1 MGAGQGLAEG
11 DDQGNQERGS
21 LQAVLV
27 GPGPVTAWQA
37 GLDAGDPVLPFG
49 SSSHPREPAQVK
61 VKQPA
66 CGPETTT
73 FLHWLP
79 VLGRA
84 PAGTGRAGAH
94 GGQHPGSLLSGQ
106 AATPMHA
113 RLCSQSSDSSSVSAH
128 ACPGP

>member
-21 LQAVLV
+21 LRAVLV

-49 SSSHPREPAQVK
+49 SSSPSASRPREPTQVK

-84 PAGTGRAGAH
+84 PAGIGRAGPD
-94 GGQHPGSLLSGQ
+94 GGQHPGPLLSG
-106 AATPMHA
+106 
-113 RLCSQSSDSSSVSAH
+113 
-128 ACPGP
+128 